1 MSARGSRGCSMSAA
15 PSETVSARAS
25 FSDGRTATAVPA
37 RARLERDALIVAD
50 ERGTTLET
58 WPLAEVKLID
68 RIGREGAARF
78 TRLPEWRARLTV
90 YEPALVEAL
99 IARRPDLAR
108 GGRSFA
114 RGSAL
119 FALGTAVVLAL
130 AVAGLPYATPLLAHL
145 VPASLERRLGEATL
159 AEIARTMRGR
169 YQGGLCIGSNG
180 AAALDRLA
188 QRLASATGGTP
199 AADLLV
205 IDAEVENA
213 FALPGGK
220 VVILRGLIERMLS
233 PDELSGVLAHELA
246 HLALDHP
253 TQSLVEAVGLDAL
266 ISLMAGGGAAG
277 TLGDAGRLLIRLA
290 HSRGQEAEADRMA
303 LATLQ
308 AAGLRADGTVRLF
321 ERWAR
326 HEGGPT
332 FLGTHPAS
340 PERKALFAAAGAG
353 GASALDPAEWRAV
366 REICARLERVGG

>member
-1 MSARGSRGCSMSAA
+1 M
-15 PSETVSARAS
+15 PV
-25 FSDGRTATAVPA
+25 

-50 ERGTTLET
+50 ETGTTLET

-90 YEPALVEAL
+90 HEPALVEAL

-119 FALGTAVVLAL
+119 FALGAAVVLAL
-130 AVAGLPYATPLLAHL
+130 AVAGLPYATPLLARL
-145 VPASLERRLGEATL
+145 VPASLERRLGEAAL

-169 YQGGLCIGSNG
+169 YQGRLCIGSDG

-188 QRLASATGGTP
+188 QRLASATGETP

-277 TLGDAGRLLIRLA
+277 TLGDAGGLLIRLA
-290 HSRGQEAEADRMA
+290 HSRRQEAEADRMA

-308 AAGLRADGTVRLF
+308 AAGLRADGTAGLF

-326 HEGGPT
+326 GESGPT
-332 FLGTHPAS
+332 FLGSHPAS
-340 PERKALFAAAGAG
+340 PERGALFAAAGAG

-366 REICARLERVGG
+366 RQICARLERVGG